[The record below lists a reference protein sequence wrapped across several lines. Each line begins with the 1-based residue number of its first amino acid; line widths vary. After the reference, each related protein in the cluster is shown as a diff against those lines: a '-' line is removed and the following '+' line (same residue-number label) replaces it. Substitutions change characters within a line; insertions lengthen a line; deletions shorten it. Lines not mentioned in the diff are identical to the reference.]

1 MISLL
6 VIAVLDIVS
15 PPSSSSSLLSLFHLP
30 LFPLSSF
37 PPSPPS
43 PSSSPQ
49 LYYTPDHLHT
59 YIGLDCEDTV
69 SPATHDGT
77 KPDNIVKIL
86 AQHVPGTW
94 PRLLNKAAC

>member
-15 PPSSSSSLLSLFHLP
+15 PPSSFLSFLFPPFPLLPSLLP
-30 LFPLSSF
+30 PV
-37 PPSPPS
+37 PSPP
-43 PSSSPQ
+43 PLPTQ

-69 SPATHDGT
+69 SPATHDGI

-94 PRLLNKAAC
+94 PRLLNKR

>member
-15 PPSSSSSLLSLFHLP
+15 PPSSSFLSFLFPPFPLLPSLLPSV
-30 LFPLSSF
+30 
-37 PPSPPS
+37 PSPP
-43 PSSSPQ
+43 PLPTQ

-94 PRLLNKAAC
+94 PRLLNKH

>member
-15 PPSSSSSLLSLFHLP
+15 PPSSFLSF
-30 LFPLSSF
+30 LFPPF
-37 PPSPPS
+37 PLLPSRLPPVPSPP
-43 PSSSPQ
+43 PLPTQ

-94 PRLLNKAAC
+94 PRLLNKH

>member
-15 PPSSSSSLLSLFHLP
+15 PPSSSFLSF
-30 LFPLSSF
+30 LFPPF
-37 PPSPPS
+37 PLLPSRLPPVPSPP
-43 PSSSPQ
+43 PLPTQ

-86 AQHVPGTW
+86 APYVPGTW
-94 PRLLNKAAC
+94 PCLLNKH

>member
-1 MISLL
+1 MISL

-15 PPSSSSSLLSLFHLP
+15 PPFFLLSLFHLP
-30 LFPLSSF
+30 LFPPF
-37 PPSPPS
+37 PLLPSLLPPVPSPP
-43 PSSSPQ
+43 PLPTQ

-69 SPATHDGT
+69 SPAKHDGT

-94 PRLLNKAAC
+94 PRLLNKH